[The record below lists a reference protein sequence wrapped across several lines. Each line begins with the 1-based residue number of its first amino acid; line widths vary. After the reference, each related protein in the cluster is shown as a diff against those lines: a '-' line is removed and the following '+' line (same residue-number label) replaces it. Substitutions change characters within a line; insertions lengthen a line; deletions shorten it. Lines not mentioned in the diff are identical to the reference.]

1 MFLQLALL
9 PPLGHKEAIGTLGY
23 PIASKLEDQLAL
35 EHLSVDR
42 QTDKHLYRQKKNPRV
57 RLFDSIRLCDIFILY
72 RLFVLQ
78 VVQHTIVYSSTFIR
92 VSKSGSLGAWRSHSL
107 LQKCKN
113 TMYQLFLIPKP
124 ITGSILTLLQYTMTL
139 LQGPKDPVLPS
150 LMYVHRYEL

>member
-1 MFLQLALL
+1 MTKYFFEKKIFLAQIFLQLALL
-9 PPLGHKEAIGTLGY
+9 PPLGHKEAQLCKEAIGTLGY

-72 RLFVLQ
+72 HLLILQ

-113 TMYQLFLIPKP
+113 TTSY
-124 ITGSILTLLQYTMTL
+124 
-139 LQGPKDPVLPS
+139 S
-150 LMYVHRYEL
+150 LYPNQ